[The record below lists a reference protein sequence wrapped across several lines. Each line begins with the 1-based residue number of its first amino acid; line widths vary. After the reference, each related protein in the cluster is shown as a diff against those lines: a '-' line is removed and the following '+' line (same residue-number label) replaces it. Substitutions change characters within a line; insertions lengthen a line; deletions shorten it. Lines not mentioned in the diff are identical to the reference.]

1 MGVIVEVRFRKEVVA
16 ELSVLP
22 PREVDA
28 IRNAVRKL
36 ESAADN
42 LGFPHSSAVKNAP
55 APLRELRPRRGS
67 SPWRAFY
74 RRIGDIAVVAGI
86 GPEAQVDPRGFARAV
101 AAAVERLADEEAGSH
116 G

>member
-1 MGVIVEVRFRKEVVA
+1 LA
-16 ELSVLP
+16 ALP

-36 ESAADN
+36 ESAGED
-42 LGFPHSSAVKNAP
+42 LGFPHSSAVRNAP
-55 APLRELRPRRGS
+55 GPLRELRPRRGR
-67 SPWRAFY
+67 SPWRPFY
-74 RRIGDIAVVAGI
+74 RRIGDEAVVASV

-101 AAAVERLADEEAGSH
+101 DAAVERLADEEAGSN